1 MGNCAFLLEL
11 GMYFQDSKQYMLNH
25 SLIPI
30 IFYHSYLV
38 AGPILISYIKG
49 GQRNTCWPVKEFF
62 FFFKVWSISEMHPTL
77 EDLLQYKYLYF
88 CTWSYYHM

>member
-62 FFFKVWSISEMHPTL
+62 FFF
-77 EDLLQYKYLYF
+77 
-88 CTWSYYHM
+88 